1 LTLTGKLTEMKYKL
15 QASIGTYFKRFFR
28 KAIVKSMRLMSP
40 KERRAKYPKKLR
52 DAEKIAIETFLLVL
66 KDPESSLYV
75 DINTQECF
83 LRSDDSSIYL
93 FLEAGNLK
101 IVNTIFGYDIS
112 LDANSERFLSEQF
125 KHELAKRRRQ
135 FKKEALEKVQ
145 HSLKNT
151 FEKLSK

>member
-1 LTLTGKLTEMKYKL
+1 MKDKL
-15 QASIGTYFKRFFR
+15 QASIGTYSKRFLR
-28 KAIVKSMRLMSP
+28 KIVVKSMRLMTP

-52 DAEKIAIETFLLVL
+52 DAEKIAIETFLVVL
-66 KDPESSLYV
+66 RDPQSSLYV
-75 DINTQECF
+75 DITTQECF

-125 KHELAKRRRQ
+125 KNELAKRRRQ

>member
-1 LTLTGKLTEMKYKL
+1 MKDKL
-15 QASIGTYFKRFFR
+15 QASIGTYSKRFLR
-28 KAIVKSMRLMSP
+28 KIVVKSMRLMTP

-52 DAEKIAIETFLLVL
+52 DAEKIAIETFLVVL
-66 KDPESSLYV
+66 RDPQSSLYV
-75 DINTQECF
+75 DITTQECF

-112 LDANSERFLSEQF
+112 LYANSERFLSEQF
-125 KHELAKRRRQ
+125 KNELAKRRRQ

>member
-1 LTLTGKLTEMKYKL
+1 MKDKFL
-15 QASIGTYFKRFFR
+15 QASTHIGTGFKRFFR
-28 KAIVKSMRLMSP
+28 KAKIKSMRLMTP

-93 FLEAGNLK
+93 FLESGNLK

-112 LDANSERFLSEQF
+112 LDVDSERFLLEQF

-145 HSLKNT
+145 HSLRNT